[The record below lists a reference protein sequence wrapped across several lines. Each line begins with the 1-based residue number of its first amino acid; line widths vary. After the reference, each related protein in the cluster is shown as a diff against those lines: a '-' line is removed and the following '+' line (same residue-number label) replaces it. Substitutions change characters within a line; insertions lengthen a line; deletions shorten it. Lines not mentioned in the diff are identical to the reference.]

1 MNIEPCMWCGN
12 LDLRVTQNPGY
23 EYVHC
28 RACEAY
34 GPIKESQ
41 QEAIEA
47 WNEVAR
53 IVREARNPKAI
64 YLDGE
69 ELRKRG
75 ITQDVL
81 KEYMEQLTISPSF
94 AIQEMFIYRGMRYE
108 IIWEKTESE
117 DAYFVKI
124 NDYLYDN
131 EHETFTDA
139 YAWMLNE
146 VDILI
151 AAREERNTE

>member
-1 MNIEPCMWCGN
+1 MNIEPCIWCRSEDVEVSELGM
-12 LDLRVTQNPGY
+12 D
-23 EYVHC
+23 EYVFC
-28 RACEAY
+28 RNCEAY
-34 GPIKESQ
+34 GPTKYSQ
-41 QEAIEA
+41 DEAIKA
-47 WNEVAR
+47 WNEVAQ

-69 ELRKRG
+69 ELRRRG
-75 ITQDVL
+75 VTPDIL

-108 IIWEKTESE
+108 IIWKKTESE

-146 VDILI
+146 VDILV

>member
-1 MNIEPCMWCGN
+1 MNIEPCMWCESTGSMHTN
-12 LDLRVTQNPGY
+12 NNAYTSLSPRY
-23 EYVHC
+23 WVHC
-28 RACEAY
+28 VNCQAF
-34 GPIKESQ
+34 GPERKSKD
-41 QEAIEA
+41 EAIEA

-53 IVREARNPKAI
+53 IVREARDPQFV
-64 YLDGE
+64 
-69 ELRKRG
+69 
-75 ITQDVL
+75 T
-81 KEYMEQLTISPSF
+81 PSF

-108 IIWEKTESE
+108 VIWKKTESE

-151 AAREERNTE
+151 AAKEKDNA

>member
-1 MNIEPCMWCGN
+1 MNIEPCMWCGWAMDVFDDGDSDC
-12 LDLRVTQNPGY
+12 L
-23 EYVHC
+23 
-28 RACEAY
+28 ACWVSCQLCSAT
-34 GPIKESQ
+34 GPFEPTREK
-41 QEAIEA
+41 AIEEY
-47 WNEVAR
+47 NKVAR

-75 ITQDVL
+75 VTEDVL

-108 IIWEKTESE
+108 IIWKKTESE

-146 VDILI
+146 VDILV
-151 AAREERNTE
+151 AAREE